1 MVMIFYNYEKAD
13 SNLSNRIMEKIIKIS
28 TCIVFSLAL
37 ISAGCKKKKEIIPD
51 PPPSKFNTTKFD
63 STMFVM
69 HDTIYAPA
77 NDKGSRSFFNSD
89 TMKVLTSNQINA
101 KINLSDG
108 IIFGYFYSNDTSGAV
123 ISNTYAYYDT
133 TLTSGWHKKATKFRK
148 NVPLASYTNVA
159 TSNDIINAWTVA
171 TQPGVNAEGYIDKLA
186 VDQVYAYTTEPG
198 KVGLIRIISIVPGN
212 NPYTNYLL
220 FEIKMQK

>member
-1 MVMIFYNYEKAD
+1 MKN
-13 SNLSNRIMEKIIKIS
+13 IIKIS
-28 TCIVFSLAL
+28 SCILFSLAL

-51 PPPSKFNTTKFD
+51 PPPLKFNATKFD

-69 HDTIYAPA
+69 HDTLYAPA

-108 IIFGYFYSNDTSGAV
+108 IIFGYFYSSDTSGSV
-123 ISNTYAYYDT
+123 ISNTYAYFDT
-133 TLTSGWHKKATKFRK
+133 TLTSGWHKKATIFRK

-159 TSNDIINAWTVA
+159 TLNDIINAW
-171 TQPGVNAEGYIDKLA
+171 NAAAPLTGFNAGGYIDKLG
-186 VDQVYAYTTEPG
+186 VDQVYAFTTEPG
-198 KVGLIRIISIVPGN
+198 KKGLIRIISIVPGN